1 MTEID
6 FNDTETKPELEFKK
20 AYNYFDPKPLEI
32 KQLEEFYIEYF
43 SQSAVKELK
52 TTIDITEKYRKLLV
66 VGHRGCGKSTVLNKI
81 CQDIQEKK
89 NQYTIVAFSASDVV
103 NISEIEAID
112 ILFAIYFRVFE
123 KTLQSDS
130 KEQLDKINKQR
141 PNDNIG
147 GGTNLLPN
155 ASKVPVKEEL
165 ESSVATIPIIKN
177 QFQELFKKLSIPIG
191 LSDVN
196 VSLLGLISF
205 KYKVES
211 ETRSNVRIKLKEETK
226 ELQRNIKNAC
236 DTLKSITKKETIIII
251 DDLDKLSSDVAKNI
265 FFKNYNLLSD
275 TPSKVIYTFPLD
287 VYYEPEYNKY
297 SDLYDEIFIPICN
310 LTDIAGNERYENKNA
325 LFEMVYKRID
335 KKLVS
340 PIALSYLIDMSGGL
354 LRDLVKFMQDACK
367 FAIMDK
373 INQITEDIA
382 KKVVERKIN
391 AIDRV
396 FDSIKYKEVIFEI
409 ERDHHSISKEH
420 LVYLLHNLFVRE
432 YREGSDVWY
441 IIHPCLKKALT
452 SSKEKKGIPG

>member
-275 TPSKVIYTFPLD
+275 TPSKVIYTFP
-287 VYYEPEYNKY
+287 
-297 SDLYDEIFIPICN
+297 
-310 LTDIAGNERYENKNA
+310 
-325 LFEMVYKRID
+325 
-335 KKLVS
+335 
-340 PIALSYLIDMSGGL
+340 
-354 LRDLVKFMQDACK
+354 
-367 FAIMDK
+367 
-373 INQITEDIA
+373 
-382 KKVVERKIN
+382 
-391 AIDRV
+391 
-396 FDSIKYKEVIFEI
+396 
-409 ERDHHSISKEH
+409 
-420 LVYLLHNLFVRE
+420 
-432 YREGSDVWY
+432 
-441 IIHPCLKKALT
+441 
-452 SSKEKKGIPG
+452 